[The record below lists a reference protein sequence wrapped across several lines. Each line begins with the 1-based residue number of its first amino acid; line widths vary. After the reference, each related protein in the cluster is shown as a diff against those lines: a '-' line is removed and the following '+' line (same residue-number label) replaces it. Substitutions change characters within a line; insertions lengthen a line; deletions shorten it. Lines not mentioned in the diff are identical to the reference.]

1 MPKSYI
7 VDDDYHEVRLDRW
20 FKQKVINLPHSL
32 IERIIRQNKIKLNK
46 KRTKSSQRLQTGD
59 LVEVFDISKFKANNN
74 DKKIKYIPQT
84 KELSKYDDY
93 VVEDNENFIIIN
105 KPAGIPVQSGTKSFK
120 NITDVLKNSKY
131 FKDSKPFIVHRIDK
145 ETSGILIIAK
155 NRKYAQLFTTLFRIR
170 KIHKTYLA
178 LAYGKINKS
187 VKCIRDDLTY
197 FENKKKIKYIPK
209 KEELSKYD
217 DYVIENNDNFIVI
230 NKPAGIPVQ
239 SGTKSFKNIT
249 DVLKN
254 SKYFQNS
261 KPFIVHRIDK
271 ETSGILI
278 IAKNRKFA
286 QLFTTLFRIRKIHK
300 TYLALVYG
308 KINKSVKNMQDEL
321 IYFEN
326 KKKIIQ
332 KAITNIKIIKSNEE
346 LSYVELNPIT
356 GRKHQLRKQLL
367 NLGNPIIGDDKYFL
381 KNFKKIKNKNLML
394 HAYKIKF
401 MINNIKYN
409 FKAKYNNYF
418 EQLLKEKF

>member
-7 VDDDYHEVRLDRW
+7 VEDDYHEVRLDRW

-46 KRTKSSQRLQTGD
+46 KRTKSSHRLQTGD
-59 LVEVFDISKFKANNN
+59 LIEVFDISKFKVNNN
-74 DKKIKYIPQT
+74 EKKIKYIPQK

-93 VVEDNENFIIIN
+93 VIDNNENFIVIN
-105 KPAGIPVQSGTKSFK
+105 KPAGIPVQAGTKSFK
-120 NITDVLKNSKY
+120 NIFDVLKNSKF

-187 VKCIRDDLTY
+187 VK
-197 FENKKKIKYIPK
+197 
-209 KEELSKYD
+209 
-217 DYVIENNDNFIVI
+217 
-230 NKPAGIPVQ
+230 
-239 SGTKSFKNIT
+239 
-249 DVLKN
+249 
-254 SKYFQNS
+254 
-261 KPFIVHRIDK
+261 
-271 ETSGILI
+271 
-278 IAKNRKFA
+278 
-286 QLFTTLFRIRKIHK
+286 
-300 TYLALVYG
+300 
-308 KINKSVKNMQDEL
+308 NMRDEL

-326 KKKIIQ
+326 KKKITQ
-332 KAITNIKIIKSNEE
+332 KAVSNIKIIKSNDE

-381 KNFKKIKNKNLML
+381 KNFRKIKTGHLML

-401 MINNIKYN
+401 MINNVQYN